1 MMEYKIVPY
10 SSDLFT
16 QVVNLMRFLWGDN
29 HQANASYFQWK
40 HLDNPYIEYP
50 LGVVALSQ
58 NDVVGFR
65 GYFATKWLIGSHK
78 DAVVILHPGD
88 TCVHPNHRMK
98 GLSQA
103 MGQKA
108 VEEYQAKYKIFF
120 NLSSSPNSFPGYVK
134 LGFFPLAPKTPLVIF
149 KKHKGLNDFI
159 PLSVKNRVK
168 NSKIFGLVKS
178 IARKKKESPTTQK
191 NIIYGEYGHIEVA
204 DCPKPREMA
213 NVIAHRTQ
221 GSDKIRLLQDEDF
234 FRWRYNNKK
243 NGYYFYY
250 CRTDN
255 TITGYLVIGVSKEDV
270 GRGNILDYAESDGT
284 AIEKILEFLISAE
297 HFKVIL
303 MESYGLNDDIKE
315 ALKRLGLK
323 KNYSSRKSGK
333 FYPSEVPLLIRPI
346 REDLS
351 ENDWFIDG
359 VDIRNI
365 DHWEIKPIS
374 SDGW

>member
-1 MMEYKIVPY
+1 MGYEIIPY
-10 SSDLFT
+10 SSDLFAP
-16 QVVNLMRFLWGDN
+16 VVNLMRFLWGADY
-29 HQANASYFQWK
+29 QANASYFQWK
-40 HLDNPYIEYP
+40 HVDNPYIEYP

-65 GYFATKWLIGSHK
+65 GYFATKWLMGSHK
-78 DAVVILHPGD
+78 DPVVILHPGD

-134 LGFFPLAPKTPLVIF
+134 LGFFPLAPKIPLLIF
-149 KKHKGLNDFI
+149 KKHKSLKDFV
-159 PLSVKNRVK
+159 PPGVKNHVK
-168 NSKIFGLVKS
+168 SSKIFGLIKPFVGQ
-178 IARKKKESPTTQK
+178 KKESATIPK
-191 NIIYGEYGHIEVA
+191 NIMTGEYGHIEVA

-255 TITGYLVIGVSKEDV
+255 TITGYLVIGVSREDV

-284 AIEKILEFLISAE
+284 AIENILEFLISAE
-297 HFKVIL
+297 HFRAIQ
-303 MESYGLNDDIKE
+303 MESYGLSDDLKE
-315 ALKRLGLK
+315 TLKRLGLK
-323 KNYSSRKSGK
+323 QKHSSRKDGK
-333 FYPSEVPLLIRPI
+333 SYPSEVPLLIRPI
-346 REDLS
+346 KENLS
-351 ENDWFIDG
+351 ENDWYIHG